1 MTSRILEWVV
11 LVLLYGV
18 LGVGAGL
25 VLRANGTLVAEKDIW
40 RREAMASQAERIS
53 AERLLGR
60 CEGRRR

>member
-1 MTSRILEWVV
+1 MARLLEWAF
-11 LVLLYGV
+11 LASLCGV

-25 VLRANGTLVAEKDIW
+25 VLWTNGTLVAEKDIW
-40 RREAMASQAERIS
+40 RREAIASQAERIS

>member
-11 LVLLYGV
+11 LALLYGV

-25 VLRANGTLVAEKDIW
+25 VLWANGTLVAEKDIW
-40 RREAMASQAERIS
+40 RREAMVSQAERMS